1 MPQLTESQSFSIPLL
16 GLAAV
21 VGMAIVLLIGCT
33 GDDDLKT
40 EPAAS
45 HPHSAGGRFLALGDS
60 YTIGES
66 VAESDRWPLQL
77 AELLSEEGIEVAT
90 PTIVARTGW
99 TSGELLERINTARPT
114 GVFEVVTLQIGV
126 NDQFRGLDESQFA
139 RDLDALLDL
148 AIEFASDDPSR
159 VVVLSIPDW
168 GVTPFAAG
176 HNRDVIAN
184 EIDRFNRSSGGKT
197 KIGNEQLLFHASRAG
212 NWVGILGRGLQMPL
226 TARLRRD
233 RGMLGQGIY
242 FGDSLTT
249 ALKYSGASPSNPG
262 TYRVLVCTV

>member
-1 MPQLTESQSFSIPLL
+1 MQESQSFSIPLL

-45 HPHSAGGRFLALGDS
+45 HPHAAGGRFLALGDS

-77 AELLSEEGIEVAT
+77 AELLSEEGIEVGT

-99 TSGELLERINTARPT
+99 TSGELLDRINTARPT

-148 AIEFASDDPSR
+148 AIEFSGDDPSR

-176 HNRDVIAN
+176 HNRDVIAS
-184 EIDRFNRSSGGKT
+184 EIDRFN
-197 KIGNEQLLFHASRAG
+197 QLKRERVVVRGCQFIDVTSISRQAAADRTLLADDGLHPSAKMYSRWCQLALPAVRKALSAG
-212 NWVGILGRGLQMPL
+212 P
-226 TARLRRD
+226 
-233 RGMLGQGIY
+233 
-242 FGDSLTT
+242 S
-249 ALKYSGASPSNPG
+249 SPSPKA
-262 TYRVLVCTV
+262 TRTAK